1 MPFLSPFWDPCLQGL
16 RSALQARR
24 FDQALA
30 ARTARVR
37 REAAGLPGS
46 LVDCLRR
53 IAQREATAPRV
64 KGAPDTAGL
73 LRSKALEALAV
84 LEEAEIGRDAQRR
97 LLALTRWMAA
107 ADARDEDTFHAY
119 GLAFMHVH
127 ADVMKAL
134 AQHLKPK
141 VIMHMTCV
149 PRIDRAQQSVV
160 SFERLPADEFS
171 QISVVGA
178 GADSGVF
185 EWDPQ
190 GHVLRVPTSD
200 AYDHLA
206 SKVAAAYFMLGMLP
220 GRRVVMKVDDD
231 HRLADASALRRA
243 FEQALRTTRARQWG
257 HLYYCPLPAGHS
269 RVWHIGKCGTA
280 PINDVPYTHMG
291 ALRWCTGEHGY
302 LLSHA
307 ALLRFV
313 WAQVY
318 YEAHTHSALYED
330 AYVSDMLLRL
340 GGSIRV
346 LPMKRLLAATSAY

>member
-1 MPFLSPFWDPCLQGL
+1 MPSLSPLLDPCLQWL

-24 FDQALA
+24 FDQAL
-30 ARTARVR
+30 TARIARVH
-37 REAAGLPGS
+37 REATGLPGT
-46 LVDCLRR
+46 LVDCLTR
-53 IAQREATAPRV
+53 IAQREGATPRV
-64 KGAPDTAGL
+64 KGAPDTVGL
-73 LRSKALEALAV
+73 LRPRALQALAT
-84 LEEAEIGRDAQRR
+84 LKMGDGGREAQRT
-97 LLALTRWMAA
+97 LLELTRWMVS

-119 GLAFMHVH
+119 GLAFVHVH
-127 ADVMKAL
+127 ADVMRAL

-141 VIMHMTCV
+141 VVMHMTCV
-149 PRIDRAQQSVV
+149 PRIDRAQQSVA
-160 SFERLPADEFS
+160 SFERLPADEYS
-171 QISVVGA
+171 QISVVGS
-178 GADSGVF
+178 GADSVVF
-185 EWDPQ
+185 EWDPHGQ
-190 GHVLRVPTSD
+190 VLRVPCSD

-206 SKVAAAYFMLGMLP
+206 SKVSAAYFMLGMLP

-243 FEQALRTTRARQWG
+243 FERALRTTHARQWG

-313 WAQVY
+313 WAQFY
-318 YEAHTHSALYED
+318 YGAHTHSALYED